1 MDHGKM
7 HQDLLT
13 KFCILRPIKNK
24 YPTEA
29 AAQHMDSFPLLGAPA
44 ILQSDNGTEFIAHV
58 ISEMKDFQPA
68 LVMVHSKPHHPQS
81 QGSVERANG
90 DIKDMLVAWL
100 ADNDTDE
107 WVTGINFV
115 QFQKNSA
122 HHSGIKRSPYSALFC
137 EEVRV
142 VLTSSMPKEV
152 LSKLDSKEGLL
163 DVIMDQP
170 SEEPSSSNI
179 RSSALRFQCSSHPP
193 FLVFQPSSVSSV
205 PAILGFQCST
215 ALRFQCPSH
224 PPFPVF
230 QRPRFPW
237 GSVLRIL
244 WSQKAPT
251 LRK

>member
-24 YPTEA
+24 YPTEV

-100 ADNDTDE
+100 ADDTRLGY
-107 WVTGINFV
+107 WHQVCAV
-115 QFQKNSA
+115 
-122 HHSGIKRSPYSALFC
+122 P
-137 EEVRV
+137 EE
-142 VLTSSMPKEV
+142 LCPSFSNKV
-152 LSKLDSKEGLL
+152 LSMLSFVWWRFVWDSRRLPCHRKCS
-163 DVIMDQP
+163 VNWTIDQP
-170 SEEPSSSNI
+170 STSINI
-179 RSSALRFQCSSHPP
+179 SSSALLFQ
-193 FLVFQPSSVSSV
+193 
-205 PAILGFQCST
+205 
-215 ALRFQCPSH
+215 
-224 PPFPVF
+224 
-230 QRPRFPW
+230 
-237 GSVLRIL
+237 
-244 WSQKAPT
+244 
-251 LRK
+251 